1 MDAWMTI
8 RSKINRGIFTWL
20 ILNAQLINLVLRYT
34 AGRKEDSLVLW
45 VKTCTTSLNW
55 SWHWSISIL
64 CPWHLQFYFWL
75 SLLGLCM
82 KVCVCLGHARVCVC
96 VCEVCGLCGVYI
108 YMCAWA
114 YGGLTSTLSIIPQ
127 EIFNF
132 KWLLRTNLLLVTGLL
147 T

>member
-1 MDAWMTI
+1 MDAWMTM

-20 ILNAQLINLVLRYT
+20 ILNAQLINLVLRYM

-64 CPWHLQFYFWL
+64 CPWHLKFYFWL

-82 KVCVCLGHARVCVC
+82 KVCVCLWACTCVC
-96 VCEVCGLCGVYI
+96 LCLWSLWFVWSVYLHVC
-108 YMCAWA
+108 M
-114 YGGLTSTLSIIPQ
+114 SIWRPDV
-127 EIFNF
+127 NF
-132 KWLLRTNLLLVTGLL
+132 EYHSLRDIQF
-147 T
+147 